1 MPISKK
7 RRKELA
13 ATPDEQID
21 TSDIPELGP
30 EFWQRAKVVLSE
42 PKAVVTLRVD
52 QDVVAWFKQA
62 GKGYQSRMNAV
73 LRSYMEH
80 AGKTRAAVLSR
91 KQR

>member
-7 RRKELA
+7 RLKALA
-13 ATPDEQID
+13 AMPEEQID
-21 TSDIPELGP
+21 TAEISELGDA
-30 EFWQRAKVVLSE
+30 FWDNAKVVLPES
-42 PKAVVTLRVD
+42 KTVVTLRVD

-80 AGKTRAAVLSR
+80 TGGTSTTTRARR
-91 KQR
+91 KG